1 MNGELRDY
9 FRRLDRLL
17 ACPRPLRRK
26 LTAQVLR
33 AKEDYL
39 REYPEAGPAEV
50 IQYLGQPEEVART
63 LLDSLD
69 PAELERSRRRDRR
82 LRWSLVAVLAAAL
95 VVVGAWGIHLWNS
108 PKHMEVTQVLVIG
121 DEVP

>member
-1 MNGELRDY
+1 MNGELQDY

-26 LTAQVLR
+26 LTAQVRR

>member
-1 MNGELRDY
+1 MSEELRDY
-9 FRRLDRLL
+9 FRQLNRLL

>member
-26 LTAQVLR
+26 LTAQVRR